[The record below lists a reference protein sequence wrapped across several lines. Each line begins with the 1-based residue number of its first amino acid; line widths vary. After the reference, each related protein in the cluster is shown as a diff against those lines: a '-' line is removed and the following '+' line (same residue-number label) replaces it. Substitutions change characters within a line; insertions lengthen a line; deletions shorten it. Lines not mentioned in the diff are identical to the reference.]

1 MDPSDIRD
9 LAAHGETYTAEFKS
23 GSINDSEIARAV
35 ACLANGD
42 GGILLIG
49 VEDNGLI
56 KGAPPRHGNSTD
68 ADRLRALVMNLT
80 EPAALVE
87 VEIVPTGEGAE
98 VIALKVPRSTS
109 VVATK
114 DGQFLRRA
122 INTNGNPACVPM
134 RPHEVLARAG
144 STGAQDYSALPVATV
159 RLEELDRSEIDR
171 MRRLAASGGDKSLA
185 SLSDSDLLMALRL
198 ITHEGSLTVGAIL
211 LFGGPEL
218 LERHVPTHETA
229 LQVLEGTEIRL
240 NQIERLPLLRSMETM
255 TTGIAA
261 YNPEAEVQ
269 IGLIRLG
276 VPRFADVAIRELLAN
291 ALVHRDYTLPGPVSV
306 QIDDQA
312 LTISNPGGFPAGIT
326 TSNLLVAPPRPR
338 NPLLADAFKRAGL
351 VERTGRGVNRI
362 FESQLSIGRPSPDY
376 DRSTRADVVARLRSG
391 PADLELAGFIAE
403 LERAGRELSLIDLIA
418 LHEVRWERRI
428 TTARASELFQVSP
441 KEARA
446 ALNNLVE
453 RGLLESRGEN
463 KGRTYHLAASA
474 YKRLGEPGGYVRT
487 RGFDALQQE
496 QMVLTFVERH
506 GEISRKEAA
515 ELCQLNPDQAGR
527 LLRRLRD
534 DGKLN
539 MLGTRRSSRYVKP

>member
-1 MDPSDIRD
+1 
-9 LAAHGETYTAEFKS
+9 
-23 GSINDSEIARAV
+23 
-35 ACLANGD
+35 
-42 GGILLIG
+42 
-49 VEDNGLI
+49 
-56 KGAPPRHGNSTD
+56 
-68 ADRLRALVMNLT
+68 
-80 EPAALVE
+80 
-87 VEIVPTGEGAE
+87 
-98 VIALKVPRSTS
+98 
-109 VVATK
+109 
-114 DGQFLRRA
+114 
-122 INTNGNPACVPM
+122 
-134 RPHEVLARAG
+134 
-144 STGAQDYSALPVATV
+144 
-159 RLEELDRSEIDR
+159 